1 MGKLNTEGKCTGKV
15 SILLIITLHAQN
27 FWSQLNT
34 TNCHSILMPEVLIN
48 FFHYLTW
55 ITHVFMWICLSVF
68 IRLYVCGCVY
78 ITHAYILA
86 YFPLTNSFSCCC
98 CCCFFFRLFFY
109 FCPDLRDHNENN
121 AFLPV
126 FCNPNHFS

>member
-55 ITHVFMWICLSVF
+55 ITHVFMWICVSVF

-98 CCCFFFRLFFY
+98 CFFFFRLFFY